1 MELMQHKDTS
11 LKNWW
16 KKVTLKKQNT
26 RKSGQVF
33 GVPLENSLDLSRASV
48 SFADVNKTTTGY
60 VPTIVAKC
68 GFFLKD
74 QGLYTE
80 GVFRMSGSAKRIG
93 ELQLIFNAPIDYGKQ
108 FDWKGYSVHDAAN
121 VLRRFLNYMP
131 EPVIVHELYQPFRD
145 VMETE
150 STDINRIR
158 AFQHLLEQLPCEN
171 QHLLFYLLDLIG
183 VFGKHA
189 HYTKMDIFNL
199 ASVFTPGLLLSPEH
213 AMNPIHYKTSQKVV
227 QFLIEHRGSFKMP
240 KHSGTETVGLQ
251 DSAGS
256 DRPCALES
264 LYPDLHSGNLQI
276 IHSSP
281 YGNSPATPSFNPND
295 LGFPSD
301 EKHLLR
307 ANTVPAKRSRYGFH
321 DPIQTIHMNK
331 GNM

>member
-1 MELMQHKDTS
+1 KDTS

-26 RKSGQVF
+26 RKSVQVF
-33 GVPLENSLDLSRASV
+33 GVPLENSLELSRAIV
-48 SFADVNKTTTGY
+48 TYTDNGNKPIVGY
-60 VPTIVAKC
+60 IPTIVAKC

-74 QGLYTE
+74 QGKVGLTAQHT
-80 GVFRMSGSAKRIG
+80 SAKRIG
-93 ELQLIFNAPIDYGKQ
+93 ELQLIFNTPLDYGKQ

-131 EPVIVHELYQPFRD
+131 EPVIVHELYHPFRNFIT
-145 VMETE
+145 ETE

-158 AFQHLLEQLPCEN
+158 AFQHLLDQLPCEN

-227 QFLIEHRGSFKMP
+227 QFLIEHHASF
-240 KHSGTETVGLQ
+240 
-251 DSAGS
+251 
-256 DRPCALES
+256 
-264 LYPDLHSGNLQI
+264 
-276 IHSSP
+276 
-281 YGNSPATPSFNPND
+281 
-295 LGFPSD
+295 
-301 EKHLLR
+301 
-307 ANTVPAKRSRYGFH
+307 
-321 DPIQTIHMNK
+321 
-331 GNM
+331 